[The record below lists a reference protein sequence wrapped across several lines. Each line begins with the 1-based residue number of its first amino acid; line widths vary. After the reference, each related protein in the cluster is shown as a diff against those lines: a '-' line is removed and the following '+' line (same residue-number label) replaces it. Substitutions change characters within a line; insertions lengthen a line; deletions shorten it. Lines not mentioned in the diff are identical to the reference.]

1 MKSGGT
7 GSFNYFTKTIF
18 VINQKNKMKNLSIIL
33 LSVLLFSCSSSK
45 KAAKLTPYSETEV
58 IIPCSGEDFFTN
70 KDYFRANSIGESIDQ
85 VVSKKKAL
93 SNARADLAAS
103 VKVLVSAV
111 VDNYVKSS
119 EMNNQEQ
126 VEERFEGL
134 NREIIKEEL
143 VGIKTI
149 CEKLTRT
156 SDGKFKTYIAIEL
169 SAQKLVEKFHDRMM
183 KDDLIKIDYDYEKFK
198 KTFENEMSNLQ

>member
-1 MKSGGT
+1 MKKYILALGILPLIFACSG
-7 GSFNYFTKTIF
+7 
-18 VINQKNKMKNLSIIL
+18 
-33 LSVLLFSCSSSK
+33 SK
-45 KAAKLTPYSETEV
+45 KATNQPIPASEVEV
-58 IIPCSGEDFFTN
+58 VIPCSGPDFFTN
-70 KDYFRANSIGESIDQ
+70 NKYFRANSIGESLDQ

-103 VKVLVSAV
+103 VKVLIESV

-119 EMNNQEQ
+119 EMNNVEQ

-134 NREIIKEEL
+134 NREVIKEQL

-156 SDGKFKTYIAIEL
+156 SEGKFKTYIAIEL
-169 SAQKLVEKFHDRMM
+169 SAQKLVDKFHERMM

-198 KTFENEMSNLQ
+198 NTFEEEMNKMN

>member
-1 MKSGGT
+1 MKK
-7 GSFNYFTKTIF
+7 Y
-18 VINQKNKMKNLSIIL
+18 IL
-33 LSVLLFSCSSSK
+33 ALGILPLLFACRSSK
-45 KAAKLTPYSETEV
+45 KTSNQPIPATEV
-58 IIPCSGEDFFTN
+58 EVVITCSGPDFFTN
-70 KDYFRANSIGESIDQ
+70 KKYFRANSIGESLDQ

-103 VKVLVSAV
+103 VKILVESV

-119 EMNNQEQ
+119 ELNNIEQ

-149 CEKLTRT
+149 CEKLTKT
-156 SDGKFKTYIAIEL
+156 TEGKFKTYIAIEL
-169 SAQKLVEKFHDRMM
+169 SAQKLVDKFHERMM
-183 KDDLIKIDYDYEKFK
+183 KDDLLMIYYDYEKFK
-198 KTFENEMSNLQ
+198 DTFEKEMGKLN

>member
-1 MKSGGT
+1 MKKYILALGVLPL
-7 GSFNYFTKTIF
+7 IF
-18 VINQKNKMKNLSIIL
+18 ACN
-33 LSVLLFSCSSSK
+33 SSR
-45 KAAKLTPYSETEV
+45 KAANQPIPETEV
-58 IIPCSGEDFFTN
+58 EVVIPCSGPDFFTN
-70 KDYFRANSIGESIDQ
+70 KKYFRANSIGESLDQ

-103 VKVLVSAV
+103 VKILVESV

-119 EMNNQEQ
+119 ELNNLEQ

-149 CEKLTRT
+149 CEKLTKT
-156 SDGKFKTYIAIEL
+156 TEGKFKTYIAIEL
-169 SAQKLVEKFHDRMM
+169 SAQKLVDKFHERML
-183 KDDLIKIDYDYEKFK
+183 KDDLLMIDYDYEKFK
-198 KTFENEMSNLQ
+198 NTFEKELGKLN

>member
-1 MKSGGT
+1 MKKYILALGVLPLIFACN
-7 GSFNYFTKTIF
+7 GSR
-18 VINQKNKMKNLSIIL
+18 
-33 LSVLLFSCSSSK
+33 
-45 KAAKLTPYSETEV
+45 KAANQPIPETEV
-58 IIPCSGEDFFTN
+58 EVVIPCSGPDFFTN
-70 KDYFRANSIGESIDQ
+70 KKYFRANSIGESLDQ

-103 VKVLVSAV
+103 VKILVESV

-119 EMNNQEQ
+119 ELNNLEQ

-149 CEKLTRT
+149 CEKLTKT
-156 SDGKFKTYIAIEL
+156 TEGKFKTYIAIEL
-169 SAQKLVEKFHDRMM
+169 SAQKLVDKFHERML
-183 KDDLIKIDYDYEKFK
+183 KDDLLMIDYDYQKFK
-198 KTFENEMSNLQ
+198 NTFEKELGKLN

>member
-1 MKSGGT
+1 MKKYILALSFLPLFVACSG
-7 GSFNYFTKTIF
+7 
-18 VINQKNKMKNLSIIL
+18 
-33 LSVLLFSCSSSK
+33 SK
-45 KAAKLTPYSETEV
+45 KAANQPIPASEVEV
-58 IIPCSGEDFFTN
+58 IIPCSGPDFFTN
-70 KDYFRANSIGESIDQ
+70 NKYFRANSIGESLDQ

-103 VKVLVSAV
+103 VKVLIESV

-119 EMNNQEQ
+119 EMNNVEQ

-149 CEKLTRT
+149 CEKLTKT
-156 SDGKFKTYIAIEL
+156 STGKFKTYIAIEL

-198 KTFENEMSNLQ
+198 KTFEDEMNSLN

>member
-1 MKSGGT
+1 MKKYILALGLLPFIVACSG
-7 GSFNYFTKTIF
+7 
-18 VINQKNKMKNLSIIL
+18 
-33 LSVLLFSCSSSK
+33 SK
-45 KAAKLTPYSETEV
+45 KAANQPIPANEV
-58 IIPCSGEDFFTN
+58 EVVIPCSGLDFFTN
-70 KDYFRANSIGESIDQ
+70 KKYFRANSIGESLDQ

-103 VKVLVSAV
+103 VKILVESV

-119 EMNNQEQ
+119 ELNNVEQ

-134 NREIIKEEL
+134 NREVIKEEL

-156 SDGKFKTYIAIEL
+156 SEGKFKTYIAIEL
-169 SAQKLVEKFHDRMM
+169 SAQKLVDKFHERMM
-183 KDDLIKIDYDYEKFK
+183 KDDLLKIDYDYEKFK
-198 KTFENEMSNLQ
+198 NTFEKEMENMK

>member
-1 MKSGGT
+1 MKKYILVLG
-7 GSFNYFTKTIF
+7 I
-18 VINQKNKMKNLSIIL
+18 LPL
-33 LSVLLFSCSSSK
+33 LS
-45 KAAKLTPYSETEV
+45 A
-58 IIPCSGEDFFTN
+58 CSGSKIAANQANPESEVEVVIPRSGPDFFTN
-70 KDYFRANSIGESIDQ
+70 KKYFRANSIGESLDQ

-103 VKVLVSAV
+103 VKILVESV

-119 EMNNQEQ
+119 ELNNLEQ

-149 CEKLTRT
+149 CEKLTKT
-156 SDGKFKTYIAIEL
+156 TEGKFKTYIAIEL
-169 SAQKLVEKFHDRMM
+169 SAQKLVDKFHERIM
-183 KDDLIKIDYDYEKFK
+183 KDDLLMIDYDYEKFK
-198 KTFENEMSNLQ
+198 DTFEKEMGKL

>member
-1 MKSGGT
+1 MKKYILAL
-7 GSFNYFTKTIF
+7 SF
-18 VINQKNKMKNLSIIL
+18 LPL
-33 LSVLLFSCSSSK
+33 LVACSVSK
-45 KAAKLTPYSETEV
+45 KATNQPIPASEVEV
-58 IIPCSGEDFFTN
+58 VIPCSGPDFFTN
-70 KDYFRANSIGESIDQ
+70 NKYFRANSIGESLDQ

-103 VKVLVSAV
+103 VKVLIESV

-119 EMNNQEQ
+119 EMNNVEQ

-149 CEKLTRT
+149 CEKLTKT
-156 SDGKFKTYIAIEL
+156 STGKFKTYIAIEL
-169 SAQKLVEKFHDRMM
+169 SAQKLVDKFHERMM

-198 KTFENEMSNLQ
+198 KTFEEQMNNMN